1 MSEKTELLKLASAMR
16 AGIELFP
23 EQCHGQLWS
32 MRKIDVYASC
42 ALGAVIGAI
51 GLPIDQ
57 TKGVDHYEDDLNER
71 FKIRRL
77 FDCPDWGECGEFEE
91 PESIWDMI
99 AHLNDD
105 PHLWT
110 REQIANWLEEIAED
124 E

>member
-1 MSEKTELLKLASAMR
+1 MEKTELLKLASAMR

-42 ALGAVIGAI
+42 ALGAVIGAM
-51 GLPIDQ
+51 GLPVNQ
-57 TKGVDHYEDDLNER
+57 AEGVDRYEDDLNER

-77 FDCPDWGECGEFEE
+77 FYCPEEDCEE
-91 PESIWDMI
+91 LEESEDIWFMI